1 METDSAETKQRVK
14 ISCSSRVECVI
25 SSGDRR
31 EAREKEKRTKIGFQE
46 GRCDHRWQGWQEA
59 GSLSSSSSWT

>member
-25 SSGDRR
+25 SSGDRK
-31 EAREKEKRTKIGFQE
+31 EAREKEKRIKIGFKRE
-46 GRCDHRWQGWQEA
+46 DAIPA
-59 GSLSSSSSWT
+59 GLRSSGSWT